1 MNKEK
6 KGSKE
11 VLMKREKNN
20 TEFKHI
26 LSRSNHQTPELPMA
40 SARAYVRIIAVNVRT
55 SIQYCL
61 KIGNKEKHITCH
73 LTLLLNS
80 GKLVGNVWFQRTRAM
95 KEMKTAKD
103 L

>member
-80 GKLVGNVWFQRTRAM
+80 VANWWGMYGSRGPEQ
-95 KEMKTAKD
+95 
-103 L
+103 